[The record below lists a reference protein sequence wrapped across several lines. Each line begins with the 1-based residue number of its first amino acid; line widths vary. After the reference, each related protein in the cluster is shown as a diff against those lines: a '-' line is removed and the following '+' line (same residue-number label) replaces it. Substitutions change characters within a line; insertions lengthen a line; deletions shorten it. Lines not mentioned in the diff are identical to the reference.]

1 MLIEVFYTVSSTMS
15 LYILVSEVKK
25 SMGILGRII
34 ILFLLAI
41 ILMIAGLVKNSKLM
55 KAVSIT
61 VFVISFAMLLFVWNA
76 LGYM

>member
-1 MLIEVFYTVSSTMS
+1 MS

>member
-1 MLIEVFYTVSSTMS
+1 
-15 LYILVSEVKK
+15 
-25 SMGILGRII
+25 MGILGRII

>member
-1 MLIEVFYTVSSTMS
+1 MS
-15 LYILVSEVKK
+15 LYILVSEVKE